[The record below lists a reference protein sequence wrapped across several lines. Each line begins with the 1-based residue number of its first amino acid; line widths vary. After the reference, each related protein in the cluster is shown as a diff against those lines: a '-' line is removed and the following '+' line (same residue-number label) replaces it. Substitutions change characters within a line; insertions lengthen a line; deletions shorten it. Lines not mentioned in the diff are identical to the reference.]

1 MKVAGH
7 RTATVYWLQDF
18 YKAIEVFKLPQ
29 SRSACLIKG
38 KTTDLGYKEDPSSDL
53 IGFIQLEHDAVKK
66 FHFSVQALNAN
77 RAAVD
82 LKKIR
87 LLAKFLSSASD
98 SDQYSQAPVEPLDRK
113 WANNTNEYEY
123 SVANASEMW
132 RAEGDPG
139 KLRASDSYEIFFGRT
154 LSRALT
160 RSSPNLNP
168 EHSVDA
174 FLNAVRLRSRADPI
188 EEYRNVERAAIKS
201 ANPPTP
207 SLPHLSQA
215 LTQSHLALQAKRNA
229 EEMTAVLAMIERLD
243 IQRKG
248 REEEGMKRTK
258 EINKG
263 IWEGIEGAIRRD
275 EEKKRL
281 EDEKKRQEE
290 HKKRQ
295 EEERKKA
302 ELKAEEDRKKGE
314 EDRKKKEKEDEDRK
328 RMEKEAK
335 EKEEKDKAEEQARMA
350 AQQNEA
356 REKASKDAQT
366 AQAAQASQT
375 SVKSTSAMQEWENA
389 WTERAALKKLTRAV
403 EKNAELKSVAG
414 RSRRKLRTRVGQVTN
429 SQSEL
434 DKLADAIHDIISPSS
449 PHPAPVYTALLSAFS
464 KYLLLQ
470 AETEV
475 TAKLPT
481 AYPLARLVWLVI
493 ARGHPKLW
501 EIFWARF
508 VGRTGGWGV
517 AVHITRKP
525 GMSDTEWR
533 KLVGREL
540 EGKNDPDDKPPTL
553 ETTSQYTD
561 RMVGQLALYA
571 ALLQTSPLPGQ
582 IQLESVPPP
591 FRLPKLWTWLARVL
605 NSPDLL
611 SSPSAPQCLSSVLE
625 VAGDRLCET
634 YGGQFTKLMKA
645 VGEVVAKGVGGEGET
660 GARVRLG
667 LMVERWEREGKLG
680 LEGRNVER

>member
-1 MKVAGH
+1 MVLTPA
-7 RTATVYWLQDF
+7 
-18 YKAIEVFKLPQ
+18 
-29 SRSACLIKG
+29 
-38 KTTDLGYKEDPSSDL
+38 
-53 IGFIQLEHDAVKK
+53 
-66 FHFSVQALNAN
+66 
-77 RAAVD
+77 
-82 LKKIR
+82 
-87 LLAKFLSSASD
+87 
-98 SDQYSQAPVEPLDRK
+98 
-113 WANNTNEYEY
+113 
-123 SVANASEMW
+123 
-132 RAEGDPG
+132 
-139 KLRASDSYEIFFGRT
+139 GRT

-168 EHSVDA
+168 EHNVDA
-174 FLNAVRLRSRADPI
+174 FLNTVRLRIRADSF
-188 EEYRNVERAAIKS
+188 EEYRNAERAATKS
-201 ANPPTP
+201 ANPPTH

-215 LTQSHLALQAKRNA
+215 LIQSHLALQAKR
-229 EEMTAVLAMIERLD
+229 ER
-243 IQRKG
+243 G
-248 REEEGMKRTK
+248 RG
-258 EINKG
+258 
-263 IWEGIEGAIRRD
+263 
-275 EEKKRL
+275 
-281 EDEKKRQEE
+281 
-290 HKKRQ
+290 H

-335 EKEEKDKAEEQARMA
+335 EKEEKDKAEEQARIA
-350 AQQNEA
+350 AQQNEP
-356 REKASKDAQT
+356 REKASEGAQT
-366 AQAAQASQT
+366 AQAAQTSQT
-375 SVKSTSAMQEWENA
+375 SVKSPSAMQEWENA
-389 WTERAALKKLTRAV
+389 WTKRAALKKLTRAV
-403 EKNAELKSVAG
+403 EENAELKSVAG

-449 PHPAPVYTALLSAFS
+449 PHPAPMYTALLSAFS

-481 AYPLARLVWLVI
+481 AYSLARLVWPVV
-493 ARGHPKLW
+493 ARGHTRLR

-540 EGKNDPDDKPPTL
+540 EGKNNPDDKPPTL

-571 ALLQTSPLPGQ
+571 ALLQTSPLPAQ

-605 NSPDLL
+605 NSPELL
-611 SSPSAPQCLSSVLE
+611 SSPSAPQCLSAVLE
-625 VAGDRLCET
+625 VAGDRLSET
-634 YGGQFTKLMKA
+634 YGAQFTKLMKA

-667 LMVERWEREGKLG
+667 LMVERWEKEGKLG
-680 LEGRNVER
+680 LEGRIAER

>member
-1 MKVAGH
+1 MIYA
-7 RTATVYWLQDF
+7 
-18 YKAIEVFKLPQ
+18 
-29 SRSACLIKG
+29 RSMHCTHNL
-38 KTTDLGYKEDPSSDL
+38 TDDEEESSSSSESEEAQVL
-53 IGFIQLEHDAVKK
+53 K
-66 FHFSVQALNAN
+66 FSHTGRDTSLT
-77 RAAVD
+77 
-82 LKKIR
+82 L
-87 LLAKFLSSASD
+87 
-98 SDQYSQAPVEPLDRK
+98 
-113 WANNTNEYEY
+113 
-123 SVANASEMW
+123 
-132 RAEGDPG
+132 
-139 KLRASDSYEIFFGRT
+139 LRAPT
-154 LSRALT
+154 H
-160 RSSPNLNP
+160 SSPNLNP
-168 EHSVDA
+168 EHGVDA
-174 FLNAVRLRSRADPI
+174 FLNAVRLRTRADPI
-188 EEYRNVERAAIKS
+188 EEYHNAERAAIKS
-201 ANPPTP
+201 TNPPTP

-229 EEMTAVLAMIERLD
+229 EEMTTVLAMVERLD

-314 EDRKKKEKEDEDRK
+314 EDRKRKEKEDEDRK

-335 EKEEKDKAEEQARMA
+335 EKEEKDKAEEQARIA
-350 AQQNEA
+350 AQQNEP

-366 AQAAQASQT
+366 AQAAQASHT
-375 SVKSTSAMQEWENA
+375 SVKSPSAMQEWENA

-403 EKNAELKSVAG
+403 EENAQLKSVAG

-434 DKLADAIHDIISPSS
+434 DKLLSS
-449 PHPAPVYTALLSAFS
+449 PAPVYTALLSAFS

-540 EGKNDPDDKPPTL
+540 EGKNDSDDKPPTL

-571 ALLQTSPLPGQ
+571 ALLQTCPLPAQ
-582 IQLESVPPP
+582 IQLESVPLP

-611 SSPSAPQCLSSVLE
+611 SSPSAPQCLSAVLE

-667 LMVERWEREGKLG
+667 LMVERWEKEGKLG
-680 LEGRNVER
+680 LEGRNAER

>member
-1 MKVAGH
+1 MILTPA
-7 RTATVYWLQDF
+7 
-18 YKAIEVFKLPQ
+18 
-29 SRSACLIKG
+29 
-38 KTTDLGYKEDPSSDL
+38 
-53 IGFIQLEHDAVKK
+53 
-66 FHFSVQALNAN
+66 
-77 RAAVD
+77 
-82 LKKIR
+82 
-87 LLAKFLSSASD
+87 
-98 SDQYSQAPVEPLDRK
+98 
-113 WANNTNEYEY
+113 
-123 SVANASEMW
+123 
-132 RAEGDPG
+132 
-139 KLRASDSYEIFFGRT
+139 GRT

-160 RSSPNLNP
+160 RSSPNLNS
-168 EHSVDA
+168 EHGVDA

-188 EEYRNVERAAIKS
+188 EEYRNAERAAIKS

-215 LTQSHLALQAKRNA
+215 LTQSHLALQAKR
-229 EEMTAVLAMIERLD
+229 ER
-243 IQRKG
+243 G
-248 REEEGMKRTK
+248 RG
-258 EINKG
+258 
-263 IWEGIEGAIRRD
+263 
-275 EEKKRL
+275 
-281 EDEKKRQEE
+281 
-290 HKKRQ
+290 H

-302 ELKAEEDRKKGE
+302 ELKTEEDGKRGE

-328 RMEKEAK
+328 RKEKEGK
-335 EKEEKDKAEEQARMA
+335 EKEEKDEAEEQARIA
-350 AQQNEA
+350 AQQNEDL
-356 REKASKDAQT
+356 EKASKDAQT

-375 SVKSTSAMQEWENA
+375 S
-389 WTERAALKKLTRAV
+389 ALKKLTRAV
-403 EKNAELKSVAG
+403 EENAELKSVAG

-434 DKLADAIHDIISPSS
+434 DKLASVIQTSTCLSLILEQADAIHDIVSPSS
-449 PHPAPVYTALLSAFS
+449 PHPAPVYTVMLSAFS

-481 AYPLARLVWLVI
+481 AYPLARPIWLVI
-493 ARGHPKLW
+493 ARGHPKL
-501 EIFWARF
+501 F
-508 VGRTGGWGV
+508 VGRSGGWGV

-533 KLVGREL
+533 KIVGREL

-571 ALLQTSPLPGQ
+571 ALLQTCPLPAQ

-611 SSPSAPQCLSSVLE
+611 SSPSAPQCLSAVLE

-634 YGGQFTKLMKA
+634 YGTQFAKLMKA
-645 VGEVVAKGVGGEGET
+645 VGEVVAKGVRGEGET
-660 GARVRLG
+660 GARVRLE
-667 LMVERWEREGKLG
+667 LMVERWEKEGKLG
-680 LEGRNVER
+680 LEGRNAER

>member
-1 MKVAGH
+1 MLEETHLLVL
-7 RTATVYWLQDF
+7 T
-18 YKAIEVFKLPQ
+18 
-29 SRSACLIKG
+29 SA
-38 KTTDLGYKEDPSSDL
+38 
-53 IGFIQLEHDAVKK
+53 
-66 FHFSVQALNAN
+66 
-77 RAAVD
+77 
-82 LKKIR
+82 
-87 LLAKFLSSASD
+87 
-98 SDQYSQAPVEPLDRK
+98 
-113 WANNTNEYEY
+113 
-123 SVANASEMW
+123 
-132 RAEGDPG
+132 
-139 KLRASDSYEIFFGRT
+139 GRT
-154 LSRALT
+154 LSRAPT
-160 RSSPNLNP
+160 HSSPNLNP
-168 EHSVDA
+168 EHGVDA
-174 FLNAVRLRSRADPI
+174 FLNAVRLRSRAYPI
-188 EEYRNVERAAIKS
+188 EEYCNAERAAIK
-201 ANPPTP
+201 
-207 SLPHLSQA
+207 A

-229 EEMTAVLAMIERLD
+229 EEMAAVLAMVERLD

-248 REEEGMKRTK
+248 REEESMKRTK

-263 IWEGIEGAIRRD
+263 IWEGIEAAIRRD

-314 EDRKKKEKEDEDRK
+314 ENCKRKEKEDEDRK
-328 RMEKEAK
+328 RKEKEGK
-335 EKEEKDKAEEQARMA
+335 EKEEKDEAEEQARIA

-356 REKASKDAQT
+356 LEKASKDAQT

-375 SVKSTSAMQEWENA
+375 SVKSPSAMQEWENA

-403 EKNAELKSVAG
+403 EENAELKSVAG

-434 DKLADAIHDIISPSS
+434 DKLLSVIQTSTCLSLNLEQADAIHDIISPSS
-449 PHPAPVYTALLSAFS
+449 PHPAPVYTALLSACS

-508 VGRTGGWGV
+508 VGRTGRWGV

-525 GMSDTEWR
+525 EMSDTEWR
-533 KLVGREL
+533 KIVGREL

-571 ALLQTSPLPGQ
+571 AHLQTSPLPAQ

-611 SSPSAPQCLSSVLE
+611 SSPSAPQCLSALPE

-634 YGGQFTKLMKA
+634 YGTQFTKLMKA
-645 VGEVVAKGVGGEGET
+645 VGEVVAKGVRGEGET

-667 LMVERWEREGKLG
+667 LMVERWEKEGKLG
-680 LEGRNVER
+680 LEGRNAER

>member
-1 MKVAGH
+1 MRYSV
-7 RTATVYWLQDF
+7 
-18 YKAIEVFKLPQ
+18 
-29 SRSACLIKG
+29 SRSPSPVQR
-38 KTTDLGYKEDPSSDL
+38 TTRRPTNAYSIHNLTDEEEESSSSSESEEAQVL
-53 IGFIQLEHDAVKK
+53 T
-66 FHFSVQALNAN
+66 FSHA
-77 RAAVD
+77 
-82 LKKIR
+82 
-87 LLAKFLSSASD
+87 
-98 SDQYSQAPVEPLDRK
+98 
-113 WANNTNEYEY
+113 
-123 SVANASEMW
+123 
-132 RAEGDPG
+132 
-139 KLRASDSYEIFFGRT
+139 GRDTSLT

-160 RSSPNLNP
+160 RSSPNLNSGL
-168 EHSVDA
+168 SVDA
-174 FLNAVRLRSRADPI
+174 FLNA
-188 EEYRNVERAAIKS
+188 S

-229 EEMTAVLAMIERLD
+229 EEMAAVLAMVERLD

-258 EINKG
+258 EINKS

-295 EEERKKA
+295 EEERKEA
-302 ELKAEEDRKKGE
+302 ELKAEEDRKKSE
-314 EDRKKKEKEDEDRK
+314 EDRKRKEKEDEDRK
-328 RMEKEAK
+328 RKEKEAK
-335 EKEEKDKAEEQARMA
+335 EKEEKDKAEEQARIA
-350 AQQNEA
+350 AQENED

-366 AQAAQASQT
+366 AQVAQVAQVAQASQT
-375 SVKSTSAMQEWENA
+375 SVKSPSAMQEWENA

-403 EKNAELKSVAG
+403 EENAELKSVAG

-525 GMSDTEWR
+525 GISDTEWR
-533 KLVGREL
+533 KVVGREL

-571 ALLQTSPLPGQ
+571 ALLQTSPLPAQ

-605 NSPDLL
+605 NSPELL
-611 SSPSAPQCLSSVLE
+611 SSPSAPQCLSAVLE

-634 YGGQFTKLMKA
+634 YGTQFTKLMKA

-667 LMVERWEREGKLG
+667 LMVERWEKEGKLG
-680 LEGRNVER
+680 LEGRNAER